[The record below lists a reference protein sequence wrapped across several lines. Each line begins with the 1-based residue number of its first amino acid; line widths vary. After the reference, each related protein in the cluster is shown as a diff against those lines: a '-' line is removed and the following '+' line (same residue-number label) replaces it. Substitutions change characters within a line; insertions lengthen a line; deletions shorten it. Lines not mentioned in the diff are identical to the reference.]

1 MIDVTLIGTAA
12 AAPTPERALSCMALK
27 CSGHTLLF
35 DCGDG
40 TQSALMKAHVSP
52 MSLSAVCLTHF
63 HGDHI
68 FGLPGLL
75 QSMGLHGRTQPLLLI
90 TPEEDGNLMQ
100 ALMTLSDPLP
110 FEVRRV
116 LLPGGGLRLRDAIP
130 SFPAAARLSPIATE
144 HRVPSQGYRFTL
156 ERPGRFLAERAEALG
171 VPQPLWKRLQRGE
184 SVEADGRLITPQ
196 EVLGEARRGLS
207 VIYTGDTR
215 PCQAIVEAAR
225 DADLLIMEAT
235 YAEDAQEERAV
246 QYGHSTFSAA
256 ARLAAAAGA
265 RRLWLTHFS
274 AMIDDPERYLPCARV
289 HFPGAVAGQDGMR
302 VTLCFES

>member
-1 MIDVTLIGTAA
+1 MIDVTLIGTSA

-27 CSGHTLLF
+27 CGGHTLLF

-52 MSLSAVCLTHF
+52 LSLDAVCLTHF

-90 TPEEDGNLMQ
+90 TPEGDDDLMQ
-100 ALMTLSDPLP
+100 ALMTLSAPLP
-110 FEVRRV
+110 FEVRRIP
-116 LLPGGGLRLRDAIP
+116 LPEGGLHLRDAI
-130 SFPAAARLSPIATE
+130 SGFPAAARLYPIATE
-144 HRVPSQGYRFTL
+144 HRVPSLGYRFAL
-156 ERPGRFLAERAEALG
+156 ERPGRFLTERAEALG
-171 VPQPLWKRLQRGE
+171 VPQPLWKRLQQGE
-184 SVEADGRLITPQ
+184 SVDAGGRTITPQ

-215 PCQAIVEAAR
+215 PCEAIAEAAR

-246 QYGHSTFSAA
+246 QYGHSTFSAT
-256 ARLAAAAGA
+256 ARLAAAAGV

-302 VTLCFES
+302 ITLRFEA